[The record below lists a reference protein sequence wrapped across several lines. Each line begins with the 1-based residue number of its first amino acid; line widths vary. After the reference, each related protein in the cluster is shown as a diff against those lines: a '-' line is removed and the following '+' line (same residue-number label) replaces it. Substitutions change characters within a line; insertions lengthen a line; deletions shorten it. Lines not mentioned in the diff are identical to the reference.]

1 MKNNSIMRKTMA
13 RAAAFG
19 GLVASLA
26 LPFVAHAGSA
36 LTNLQLSLNQTSNSA
51 GITTT
56 KQLPELIGSFI
67 AAALGLLGVVL
78 VVLVVYAGFIWMT
91 AQGNDEKIK
100 KAKGMITSAVIGM
113 IIIFAAYAITN
124 FVVGALSSSLGA
136 AAT

>member
-1 MKNNSIMRKTMA
+1 MKSNSLVRRGLA
-13 RAAAFG
+13 RAAAIG
-19 GLVASLA
+19 GLLA
-26 LPFVAHAGSA
+26 TMAVPFVANAQGA
-36 LTNLQLSLNQTSNSA
+36 LANLRGSLNDTASSA
-51 GITTT
+51 GITTS
-56 KQLPELIGSFI
+56 KSLPQLIGSFI

-124 FVVGALSSSLGA
+124 FVVGALSTSIGP
-136 AAT
+136 

>member
-1 MKNNSIMRKTMA
+1 MKNNSPIRRGLA
-13 RAAAFG
+13 RAAAVG
-19 GLVASLA
+19 GLITAMA
-26 LPFVAHAGSA
+26 LPFATSA
-36 LTNLQLSLNQTSNSA
+36 QTALQNLRIGLNATSNAA

-56 KQLPELIGSFI
+56 KSLPELIGSFI
-67 AAALGLLGVVL
+67 AAALGLLGVIL

-124 FVVGALSSSLGA
+124 FVVGALGTSLG
-136 AAT
+136 TP

>member
-1 MKNNSIMRKTMA
+1 MKNNSIMR
-13 RAAAFG
+13 RVAAGAATFG
-19 GLVASLA
+19 GIITALA
-26 LPFVAHAGSA
+26 LPFVAKAGTA
-36 LTNLQLSLNQTSNSA
+36 LTNLSGSLGETSNAA

-56 KQLPELIGSFI
+56 KTLPALVGSFI
-67 AAALGLLGVVL
+67 AAALGLLGVIL

-124 FVVGALSSSLGA
+124 FVVGALSTSLGG
-136 AAT
+136 